1 MTAMTRRAAL
11 GLIAATAFGFG
22 PAMAKDAYPS
32 RPIKIVAPF
41 AAGGVADIM
50 ARLLG
55 ERLAKSLGQPVIVE
69 NRPGAGGN
77 VGADVVAKSA
87 PDGYTV
93 LMTSAG
99 ILSING
105 SLYAKL
111 SFDPATSFT
120 PVTMVAD
127 MPMVLVVNNAV
138 DARTLPEFISYAKKN
153 EGKVFFSS
161 PGNGT
166 TPHLGAEL
174 FQRAADV
181 KITHVPYK
189 SGSESLTAIVSGQ
202 VAGAIETPPSVI
214 AQMSS
219 GRIRPIAVAGPR
231 RLEQLPDVPT
241 MSEAGVKDAEVLS
254 WFGLVAPANTP
265 PEVVDVLYRETA
277 KILKEPDVV
286 QKLASLGTR
295 ADGSSPA
302 DFDRF
307 IRSERVKWDR
317 IIKQAH
323 IRME

>member
-1 MTAMTRRAAL
+1 MISRTRRAAL
-11 GLIAATAFGFG
+11 VLIAATAIGCG

-32 RPIKIVAPF
+32 KPIKIIAPF
-41 AAGGVADIM
+41 APGGVADVM
-50 ARLLG
+50 ARLIG
-55 ERLAKSLGQPVIVE
+55 ERLSKSLGQPVIVE

-87 PDGYTV
+87 PDGYTL

-105 SLYAKL
+105 SLYSKL
-111 SFDPATSFT
+111 TFDPATSFT
-120 PVTMVAD
+120 PITMVAD
-127 MPMVLVVNNAV
+127 MPMVLVVNNTVEAK
-138 DARTLPEFISYAKKN
+138 TLPEFITYAKKN
-153 EGKVFFSS
+153 EDKVFFSS

-189 SGSESLTAIVSGQ
+189 GGAESLTAIVSGQ
-202 VAGAIETPPSVI
+202 VTGAIETPPSVI
-214 AQMSS
+214 AQMKT
-219 GRIRPIAVAGPR
+219 GKIRPIAVAGPR

-254 WFGLVAPANTP
+254 WFGLVAPAKTP
-265 PEVVDVLYRETA
+265 PEIIDALYKETA
-277 KILKEPDVV
+277 KILKEPEVV

-302 DFDRF
+302 AFDRF
-307 IRSERVKWDR
+307 IKSERSKWDR
-317 IIKQAH
+317 IIKQAN
-323 IRME
+323 IKME